1 MRKRTRIAAA
11 AGLVAA
17 ASATGIAIA
26 ALLAPAGPGTAD
38 EVLLGLGSDNYP
50 SVTAED
56 WVTYADHVV
65 VVEAVSE
72 ATIAPTAEELER
84 GEGVIGRT
92 VSLAIEEVLWSRE
105 GAPVAAPSTWQYS
118 ALGWH
123 FNEGDTTDAVEMALA
138 DFPRVEVGHQYVMA
152 IRWQAAICDDDG
164 EFTRAQWL
172 GLGEGSEI
180 PYDAGTIGN
189 GESEGTVQDAEAF
202 AADAEDEVDQGVE
215 ELLAGQGAD
224 AIVSALADATA
235 DTAAQAEAAE
245 FAAMSPC
252 V

>member
-26 ALLAPAGPGTAD
+26 ALLAPAGPGAAD

-72 ATIAPTAEELER
+72 ATISPDAEELER
-84 GEGVIGRT
+84 GEGIIGRT
-92 VSLAIEEVLWSRE
+92 VSLTVEDVLWSRE
-105 GAPVAAPSTWQYS
+105 GAPVAAPGAWDFNAS
-118 ALGWH
+118 GWH
-123 FNEGDTTDAVEMALA
+123 FSEGDTENAVEMALA
-138 DFPRVEVGHQYVMA
+138 DTPRVEVGHQYVMA
-152 IRWQAAICDDDG
+152 IRWEAATCSDDG
-164 EFTRAQWL
+164 DFTPAKWR
-172 GLGEGSEI
+172 GLGEGSAV
-180 PYDAGTIGN
+180 PFDDGVLGN

-202 AADAEDEVDQGVE
+202 AAAADVHPDQGVE
-215 ELLAGQGAD
+215 EILAGQGAD
-224 AIVSALADATA
+224 AIASALEEAKADE
-235 DTAAQAEAAE
+235 AAQAEVEE
-245 FAAMSPC
+245 FSAMHSC